1 MERSARSVDGAGAA
15 STVQVCPVRS
25 ALVPAP
31 LVPFHTLHARK
42 GMVCSVDHL
51 SSGAGIAVLRAG
63 GNAVDAAIATSAALT
78 VTTQH
83 MCGMGGDLFALVH
96 HRDGEP
102 PACLDASGRAGSG
115 ADPHGLRADGHTR
128 MPMDDDV
135 RSVTVPGCVDG
146 WVTLHARHGRLPLA
160 EVLEPARAL
169 AEEGFPASPLLAF
182 MVPLVAH
189 VDGADDYTRQP
200 VAAGTTIRRPGVA
213 RTLAAI
219 GADGRR
225 AFYEGEFGAGLRRL
239 GAGLFSED
247 DLARSQADWV
257 GPLGLDVWGHRL
269 WTVPPTS
276 QGYLSLA
283 AARIAEL
290 AGLGG
295 GLDLHPGSAEWAH
308 LLVEAARLAGHDRPA
323 VLHEGADGAALLD
336 DGRLAARAGAFDPHR
351 RSAPPAPSGAGDTI
365 YLCTADGDGQAVS
378 LIQSNARG
386 WGAHLA
392 VPEVGIFLHNRGI
405 GFSLE
410 PGHPAEYGPGRRPP
424 HTLAP
429 ALVQRADG
437 SLRSVLGTMGGDTQP
452 QVVLQLLAR
461 LLVAGQDP
469 ARCIGAPRWRLGDGG
484 FDTWDDGGP
493 DLVGV
498 ERGAP
503 DAWVEGLRARGHEVS
518 VQDPWNSGYG
528 HAHLI
533 ERAPDGTLG
542 GAADPRAL
550 TGATA
555 TW

>member
-1 MERSARSVDGAGAA
+1 M
-15 STVQVCPVRS
+15 
-25 ALVPAP
+25 PAP
-31 LVPFHTLHARK
+31 LVPFHTLHARN

-51 SSGAGIAVLRAG
+51 ASGAGIAVLRAG
-63 GNAVDAAIATSAALT
+63 GSAVDAAVATSATLA

-83 MCGMGGDLFALVH
+83 MCGMGGDLWALVH
-96 HRDGEP
+96 HADGEE

-115 ADPHGLRADGHTR
+115 ADPGQLRADGHRR
-128 MPMDDDV
+128 MPMDEDV
-135 RSVTVPGCVDG
+135 RAVTVPGCVDG
-146 WVTLHARHGRLPLA
+146 WVALHERFGRLPLG
-160 EVLEPARAL
+160 EVLGPARAL

-182 MVPLVAH
+182 MVPLIAH

-200 VAAGTTIRRPGVA
+200 VATGTVIRRPGVA

-219 GADGRR
+219 GDHGRA

-239 GAGLFSED
+239 GGGLFDAD
-247 DLARSQADWV
+247 DLARVQADWRD
-257 GPLGLDVWGHRL
+257 PLGLQVWGHRL
-269 WTVPPTS
+269 WTTPPTS
-276 QGYLSLA
+276 QGYLTLA
-283 AARIAEL
+283 AARIADL
-290 AGLGG
+290 AGFG
-295 GLDLHPGSAEWAH
+295 PGRAPDPSSDAWAH
-308 LLVEAARLAGHDRPA
+308 LLVEAARLAGHDRPD
-323 VLHEGADGAALLD
+323 VLFDGADGAALLAD
-336 DGRLAARAGAFDPHR
+336 DRLAPRADALDPQR
-351 RSAPPAPSGAGDTI
+351 RGAPPAPSGSGDTI

-392 VPEVGIFLHNRGI
+392 VPEVGIFLHNRGL

-429 ALVQRADG
+429 ALVQRLDG

-461 LLVAGQDP
+461 LLVAGEDP

-484 FDTWDDGGP
+484 FDTWLDGGP
-493 DLVGV
+493 GVVGV
-498 ERGAP
+498 ERGVP
-503 DAWVEGLRARGHEVS
+503 DAWLDGLRARGHDVEVH
-518 VQDPWNSGYG
+518 DPWNSGYG

-533 ERAPDGTLG
+533 ERHDDGTLA

>member
-1 MERSARSVDGAGAA
+1 M
-15 STVQVCPVRS
+15 
-25 ALVPAP
+25 
-31 LVPFHTLHARK
+31 VPFHTLHARR

-51 SSGAGIAVLRAG
+51 ASGAGIAVLRGG
-63 GNAVDAAIATSAALT
+63 GNAVDAAIATSAALG

-96 HRDGEP
+96 HADGAP
-102 PACLDASGRAGSG
+102 PTCLNASGRAGSG
-115 ADPHGLRADGHTR
+115 ADAAAMRGEGLDRV
-128 MPMDDDV
+128 PMDEDI
-135 RSVTVPGCVDG
+135 RAVTVPGCVDG
-146 WVTLHARHGRLPLA
+146 WTALHDRHGRLPLA
-160 EVLEPARAL
+160 QVLEPARDL
-169 AEEGFPASPLLAF
+169 AEHGFPASPLLAF

-189 VDGADDYTRQP
+189 VEGADDYTRQR
-200 VAAGTTIRRPGVA
+200 VDAGTVIRRPGVA

-219 GADGRR
+219 AADGRA
-225 AFYEGEFGAGLRRL
+225 AFYEGEFGDGLRRL
-239 GAGLFSED
+239 AGDLFHAD
-247 DLARSQADWV
+247 DLAPAQADWV
-257 GPLGLDVWGHRL
+257 DPLGVDVWGHRV
-269 WTVPPTS
+269 WTVPPNS

-290 AGLGG
+290 IGLGG
-295 GLDLHPGSAEWAH
+295 ELELRPGDAAWAH
-308 LLVEAARLAGHDRPA
+308 LLVEAARLAGHDRLD
-323 VLHEGADGAALLD
+323 VLHDAADGDALISD
-336 DGRLAARAGAFDPHR
+336 DRLVPRAERFDPQR
-351 RSAPPAPSGAGDTI
+351 RAAPIAPSGSGDTI
-365 YLCTADGDGQAVS
+365 YLCTADGEGQAVS

-410 PGHPAEYGPGRRPP
+410 PGHPAELAPGRRPP

-429 ALVQRADG
+429 ALVQRLDG
-437 SLRSVLGTMGGDTQP
+437 SLQSVLGTMGGDTQP

-461 LLVAGQDP
+461 LLVADQDP
-469 ARCIGAPRWRLGDGG
+469 ARCVGAARWRLGDGG
-484 FDTWDDGGP
+484 FDTWEGDGP

-498 ERGAP
+498 ERGVPQDWLA
-503 DAWVEGLRARGHEVS
+503 GLQERGHTVS
-518 VQDPWNSGYG
+518 EQDPWNSGYG

-533 ERAPDGTLG
+533 ERRPDGTLA

>member
-1 MERSARSVDGAGAA
+1 
-15 STVQVCPVRS
+15 
-25 ALVPAP
+25 
-31 LVPFHTLHARK
+31 VPFHTLRARK

-51 SSGAGIAVLRAG
+51 ASSAGIGVLRAG
-63 GNAVDAAIATSAALT
+63 GNAVDAAIATSAALA

-96 HRDGEP
+96 HADGQDP
-102 PACLDASGRAGSG
+102 TCLNASGQAGSG
-115 ADPHGLRADGHTR
+115 ADAGQLRDEGHLR
-128 MPMDDDV
+128 MPTDEDV
-135 RSVTVPGCVDG
+135 RAVTVPGCVDG
-146 WVTLHARHGRLPLA
+146 WAALHERHGRLPLA
-160 EVLEPARAL
+160 DVLEPARVL
-169 AEEGFPASPLLAF
+169 AEEGFPASPLLSF
-182 MVPLVAH
+182 MVPLIEQ
-189 VDGADDYTRQP
+189 VDGADDYTREP
-200 VAAGTTIRRPGVA
+200 VHEGTVIRRPGVA

-219 GADGRR
+219 ASDGRA
-225 AFYEGEFGAGLRRL
+225 AFYQGEFGEGLRRM
-239 GAGLFSED
+239 GGGLFSAD

-257 GPLGLDVWGHRL
+257 APLGIDLWGHRA
-269 WTVPPTS
+269 WTAPPNS

-290 AGLGG
+290 TGFGH
-295 GLDLHPGSAEWAH
+295 DLAHRPGSEEWAH
-308 LLVEAARLAGHDRPA
+308 LLVEAARFAGHDRIA
-323 VLHEGADGAALLD
+323 VLHDEADGDALLAD
-336 DGRLAARAGAFDPHR
+336 DRLVPMADRFDPDR
-351 RSAPPAPSGAGDTI
+351 RAAPPAPSGAGDTI
-365 YLCTADGDGQAVS
+365 YLCTADGEGQAVS

-386 WGAHLA
+386 WGVHLA
-392 VPEVGIFLHNRGI
+392 VPEVGIFLHNRGL
-405 GFSLE
+405 GFSFE
-410 PGHPAEYGPGRRPP
+410 PGHPAEYRPGRRPP

-437 SLRSVLGTMGGDTQP
+437 SLRAVLGTMGGDTQP

-461 LLVAGQDP
+461 LLVADEDP

-484 FDTWDDGGP
+484 FDTWEGDGPG
-493 DLVGV
+493 LVGV

-503 DAWVEGLRARGHEVS
+503 GAWIEGLRRRGHDVS

-533 ERAPDGTLG
+533 ERTSAGTLA

>member
-1 MERSARSVDGAGAA
+1 M
-15 STVQVCPVRS
+15 
-25 ALVPAP
+25 PAP
-31 LVPFHTLHARK
+31 LVPFHTLRARK

-51 SSGAGIAVLRAG
+51 ASGAGIAVLRAG
-63 GNAVDAAIATSAALT
+63 GNAVDAAIATSAALA

-96 HRDGEP
+96 HADGQP
-102 PACLDASGRAGSG
+102 PTCLNASGRAGSG
-115 ADPHGLRADGHTR
+115 ADAAALRAEGHQR
-128 MPMDDDV
+128 MPMDEDI
-135 RSVTVPGCVDG
+135 RAVTVPGCVDG
-146 WVTLHARHGRLPLA
+146 WVALHERHGRLPLA
-160 EVLEPARAL
+160 EVLEPAREL
-169 AEEGFPASPLLAF
+169 ADEGFPASPLLAF
-182 MVPLVAH
+182 MVPLIVH
-189 VDGADDYTRQP
+189 VDGADDYARQE
-200 VAAGTTIRRPGVA
+200 VRDGTVIRRPGVA

-219 GADGRR
+219 ASEGRS

-239 GAGLFSED
+239 GGGLFDAD
-247 DLARSQADWV
+247 DLTRPQADWV
-257 GPLGLDVWGHRL
+257 EPLDLDVWGHRAY
-269 WTVPPTS
+269 TVPPNS
-276 QGYLSLA
+276 QGYLTLA

-290 AGLGG
+290 AGLGHAA
-295 GLDLHPGSAEWAH
+295 DLHPDSADWAH

-323 VLHEGADGAALLD
+323 VLHEHADGAALLAD
-336 DGRLAARAGAFDPHR
+336 ERLAPLAGRIDPGRRA
-351 RSAPPAPSGAGDTI
+351 APPAPAGQGDTI
-365 YLCTADGDGQAVS
+365 HLCTADGEGGAVS

-386 WGAHLA
+386 WGVHLA
-392 VPEVGIFLHNRGI
+392 VPEVGIFLHNRGL

-437 SLRSVLGTMGGDTQP
+437 SLRAVLGTMGGDTQP

-461 LLVAGQDP
+461 LLVAGQSP
-469 ARCIGAPRWRLGDGG
+469 ARCVGAPRWRLGDGG
-484 FDTWDDGGP
+484 FDTWEGDGP

-503 DAWVEGLRARGHEVS
+503 DAWADGLRDRGHDVS

-528 HAHLI
+528 HAHVI
-533 ERAPDGTLG
+533 ERDETGTLS

>member
-1 MERSARSVDGAGAA
+1 M
-15 STVQVCPVRS
+15 
-25 ALVPAP
+25 PAP

-51 SSGAGIAVLRAG
+51 ASGAGIAVLRAG
-63 GNAVDAAIATSAALT
+63 GSAVDAAVATSAALT

-96 HRDGEP
+96 HADGEP

-115 ADPHGLRADGHTR
+115 ADAEQLRSEGHAR
-128 MPMDDDV
+128 MPMDEDV
-135 RSVTVPGCVDG
+135 RAVTVPGCVDG
-146 WVTLHARHGRLPLA
+146 WVALHERFGRLPLA
-160 EVLEPARAL
+160 DVLEPARVL

-182 MVPLVAH
+182 MVPVIAH
-189 VDGADDYTRQP
+189 VEGADDYTRQP
-200 VAAGTTIRRPGVA
+200 VEVGTVIRRPGVA

-219 GADGRR
+219 GADGRA
-225 AFYEGEFGAGLRRL
+225 AFYEGEFGEGLRRL
-239 GAGLFSED
+239 GAGLYDAD
-247 DLARSQADWV
+247 DLAREQAGWRA
-257 GPLGLDVWGHRL
+257 PLGVDVWGHRA

-276 QGYLSLA
+276 QGYLTLA
-283 AARIAEL
+283 AARVAEL
-290 AGLGG
+290 AGFEPGAAP
-295 GLDLHPGSAEWAH
+295 HPDSDRWAH
-308 LLVEAARLAGHDRPA
+308 LLVEAARLAGHDRLD
-323 VLHEGADGAALLD
+323 VLHDGADGDALLAD
-336 DGRLAARAGAFDPHR
+336 ERLAPRAERLDPER
-351 RSAPPAPSGAGDTI
+351 RTAPPAPAGSGDTI

-410 PGHPAEYGPGRRPP
+410 PGHPAEYAPGRRPP

-461 LLVAGQDP
+461 TLLADQDP
-469 ARCIGAPRWRLGDGG
+469 ARAVGAARWRLGDGG
-484 FDTWDDGGP
+484 FQTWADGGP
-493 DLVGV
+493 ALVGV
-498 ERGAP
+498 ERGVP
-503 DAWVEGLRARGHEVS
+503 EPWVEGLRARGHQVE

-533 ERAPDGTLG
+533 ERRADGTLA

>member
-1 MERSARSVDGAGAA
+1 
-15 STVQVCPVRS
+15 VCPVPS
-25 ALVPAP
+25 AAVPAP

-51 SSGAGIAVLRAG
+51 ASGAGIAVLRAG
-63 GNAVDAAIATSAALT
+63 GSAVDAAIATSAVLA

-83 MCGMGGDLFALVH
+83 MCGIGGDLFALVH
-96 HRDGEP
+96 HAEGEA
-102 PACLDASGRAGSG
+102 PACLNASGRAGSG
-115 ADPHGLRADGHTR
+115 ADPAGLRAEGRRT
-128 MPMDDDV
+128 MPVDEDV
-135 RSVTVPGCVDG
+135 RAVTVPGCVDG
-146 WVTLHARHGRLPLA
+146 WVALHERFGRLPLA
-160 EVLEPARAL
+160 DVLEPAREL
-169 AEEGFPASPLLAF
+169 AADGFPASPLLAF
-182 MVPLVAH
+182 MVPAIAH
-189 VDGADDYTRQP
+189 VEGADDYVREP
-200 VAAGTTIRRPGVA
+200 VDVGTVVRRPGVA

-219 GADGRR
+219 ASDGRR
-225 AFYEGEFGAGLRRL
+225 AFYEGEFGEGLRRL
-239 GAGLFSED
+239 GAGLFAED
-247 DLARSQADWV
+247 DLRRSQADWRD
-257 GPLGLDVWGHRL
+257 PLGVDVWGHRV

-283 AARIAEL
+283 AARILEL
-290 AGLGG
+290 AGIGPATAPDPRTG
-295 GLDLHPGSAEWAH
+295 EWAH
-308 LLVEAARLAGHDRPA
+308 LLVEAARLAGYDRPA
-323 VLHEGADGAALLD
+323 VLHDGADGDALLD
-336 DGRLAARAGAFDPHR
+336 TERLADRSSRLHPDHR
-351 RSAPPAPSGAGDTI
+351 TAPPAPSGSGDTI
-365 YLCTADGDGQAVS
+365 YLCTADGEGQAVS

-429 ALVQRADG
+429 ALVQHDDGTLRA
-437 SLRSVLGTMGGDTQP
+437 VLGTMGGDTQP

-461 LLVAGQDP
+461 LLLADQDP

-493 DLVGV
+493 DVVGL
-498 ERGAP
+498 EDGTP
-503 DAWVEGLRARGHEVS
+503 SAWAEGLERRGHRVA
-518 VQDPWNSGYG
+518 VQSPWNSGFG

-533 ERAPDGTLG
+533 ERLGDGTLA

>member
-1 MERSARSVDGAGAA
+1 
-15 STVQVCPVRS
+15 
-25 ALVPAP
+25 
-31 LVPFHTLHARK
+31 
-42 GMVCSVDHL
+42 MVCSVDHL
-51 SSGAGIAVLRAG
+51 ASGAGIAILRAG
-63 GNAVDAAIATSAALT
+63 GSAVDAAIATSAALA

-96 HRDGEP
+96 HTDGEE
-102 PACLDASGRAGSG
+102 PACIDASGRAGSG
-115 ADPHGLRADGHTR
+115 ADPDRLRADGHRR
-128 MPMDDDV
+128 MPMDEDV
-135 RSVTVPGCVDG
+135 RAVTVPGCVDG
-146 WVTLHARHGRLPLA
+146 WVALHARFGRLPLA
-160 EVLEPARAL
+160 DVLEPARAL
-169 AEEGFPASPLLAF
+169 ADDGFPASPLLAF
-182 MVPLVAH
+182 MVPLIAH
-189 VDGADDYTRQP
+189 VEGSDDYTRAP
-200 VAAGTTIRRPGVA
+200 IATGTTIRRPGVA

-219 GADGRR
+219 GTGGRS
-225 AFYEGEFGAGLRRL
+225 AFYDGEFGAGLRRV
-239 GAGLFSED
+239 GAGLFTED

-257 GPLGLDVWGHRL
+257 AALGLDVWGHRV
-269 WTVPPTS
+269 WTVPPAS
-276 QGYLSLA
+276 QGYLTLA
-283 AARIAEL
+283 ATRIAEL
-290 AGLGG
+290 AGFG
-295 GLDLHPGSAEWAH
+295 PGAAPDPGDERWAH
-308 LLVEAARLAGHDRPA
+308 LLIEAARLAGHDRPA
-323 VLHEGADGAALLD
+323 VLHEVADGPALLAD
-336 DGRLAARAGAFDPHR
+336 DRLAPRAERLDPDR
-351 RSAPPAPSGAGDTI
+351 RSAPPVPSDPGGTI
-365 YLCTADGDGQAVS
+365 YLCTADGHGQAVS

-429 ALVQRADG
+429 ALAQRADG

-461 LLVAGQDP
+461 LLVADQDP

-484 FDTWDDGGP
+484 FDTWDGDGP
-493 DLVGV
+493 DVVGV

-503 DAWVEGLRARGHEVS
+503 DPWVDGLRRRGHDVA
-518 VQDPWNSGYG
+518 VHDPWNSGYG

-533 ERAPDGTLG
+533 ERLPDGTLA

>member
-1 MERSARSVDGAGAA
+1 M
-15 STVQVCPVRS
+15 
-25 ALVPAP
+25 PAP
-31 LVPFHTLHARK
+31 LVPFHTLRARK

-51 SSGAGIAVLRAG
+51 ASSAGIGVLRAG
-63 GNAVDAAIATSAALT
+63 GNAVDAAIATSAALA

-96 HRDGEP
+96 HADGQDP
-102 PACLDASGRAGSG
+102 TCLNASGRAGSG
-115 ADPHGLRADGHTR
+115 ADAGQLRDEGHDR
-128 MPMDDDV
+128 MPTGEDI
-135 RSVTVPGCVDG
+135 RAVTVPGCVDG
-146 WVTLHARHGRLPLA
+146 WAALHERHGRLALA
-160 EVLEPARAL
+160 DVLEPARVL
-169 AEEGFPASPLLAF
+169 AEEGFPASPLLSF
-182 MVPLVAH
+182 MVPLVEQ
-189 VDGADDYTRQP
+189 VEGADDYTHQP
-200 VAAGTTIRRPGVA
+200 VHEGTVIRRPGVA
-213 RTLAAI
+213 RTLTAI
-219 GADGRR
+219 ASDGRA
-225 AFYEGEFGAGLRRL
+225 AFYEGEFGDGLRRM
-239 GAGLFSED
+239 GGGLFSAD

-257 GPLGLDVWGHRL
+257 APLGLDLWGHRA
-269 WTVPPTS
+269 WTVPPNS

-290 AGLGG
+290 VGLGH
-295 GLDLHPGSAEWAH
+295 DLTHRPGSEEWAH
-308 LLVEAARLAGHDRPA
+308 LLVEAARLAGHDRLA
-323 VLHEGADGAALLD
+323 VLHEDADGDALLAD
-336 DGRLAARAGAFDPHR
+336 DRLAPLADRFDPNR
-351 RSAPPAPSGAGDTI
+351 RAAPPAPSGAGDTI
-365 YLCTADGDGQAVS
+365 YLCTADGEGQAVS

-386 WGAHLA
+386 WGVHLA
-392 VPEVGIFLHNRGI
+392 VPEVGIFLHNRGQ

-410 PGHPAEYGPGRRPP
+410 PGHPAEYRPGRRPP

-461 LLVAGQDP
+461 LLVADQDP

-484 FDTWDDGGP
+484 FDTWEGDGPG
-493 DLVGV
+493 LVGV

-503 DAWVEGLRARGHEVS
+503 DPWVDGLRRRGHDVS

-533 ERAPDGTLG
+533 ERTTDGTLA